1 MFDVYGIGNALVDTE
16 YEVTD
21 DLLNDASLPKGQMTL
36 IDRHEREQLITL
48 LEREHNHR
56 VVKQAGGGSAAN
68 TLVAVAQF
76 GGRGF
81 YSCKVAADAIGDF
94 FLHDLTTAGVQTN
107 LDQTS
112 RSTDD
117 VSGQCV
123 SMITPDAERTMTTHL
138 GISETL
144 SPSELDR
151 DALAK
156 STYLYIEG
164 YLVTSPTAM
173 EAVREAQQ
181 IITNAGGKVS
191 VTLSDMSM
199 VENFGDTFTSLVD
212 AGVDLIF
219 CNEDEAMGW
228 TGASTRA
235 DALTQLRALCPQ
247 VVMTCGPDGALV
259 HDGNHERFVPGVP
272 TKAVDTTGAG
282 DAFAGAF
289 LYGITAGLNF
299 EGAATLAN
307 RAASTLVSSFGARLE
322 QAQVDSLL
330 AR

>member
-16 YEVTD
+16 YEITE
-21 DLLNDASLPKGQMTL
+21 DLLDDTSLPKGQMTL
-36 IDRHEREQLITL
+36 INRQEREQLITL
-48 LEREHNHR
+48 LEREHKHS

-68 TLVAVAQF
+68 TLVAVSQF

-81 YSCKVAADAIGDF
+81 YSCKVAADPIGDF
-94 FLHDLTTAGVQTN
+94 FLSDLAAAGVRTN
-107 LDQTS
+107 LDNTE
-112 RSTDD
+112 RSNDD
-117 VSGQCV
+117 ASGQCV

-144 SPSELDR
+144 SRAELDR
-151 DALAK
+151 DALAS

-181 IITNAGGKVS
+181 VISDAGGKVS
-191 VTLSDMSM
+191 ITLSDMSM
-199 VENFGDTFTSLVD
+199 VQNFGDTFTSLVD
-212 AGVDLIF
+212 TGIDLIF
-219 CNEDEAMGW
+219 CNEEEAMGW
-228 TGASTRA
+228 TGATSRQ
-235 DALTQLRALCPQ
+235 DALQKLQAACPQ
-247 VVMTCGPDGALV
+247 VVMTCGSEGALV
-259 HDGNHERFVPGVP
+259 DDGSGQIFVPGVA

-282 DAFAGAF
+282 DMFAGAF

-307 RAASTLVSSFGARLE
+307 RAASCLVSSFGARLE
-322 QAQVDSLL
+322 QSQVDRLL
-330 AR
+330 D